1 VHSPPSCKITCR
13 TVQVLPECLRLSTA
27 VHCIVAAKGFS
38 YGIQNKLHSPTEWA
52 SWIPSTPKKKLTIRV
67 RRLCCSPAP
76 RAVQQRV
83 PLDRA
88 SVTRCSAAWSDK
100 RARGKGH
107 RTNEF
112 KDKPTSKKIR
122 EGREEVTVSVCVCV
136 YSAILSHLSWLTIG
150 TANQWA
156 EPPPRPLVQSFA
168 TALSLHMDV
177 VNLHAPAEGELHLD
191 DGFGAALRGH
201 GLDIAAGYGC
211 PPSPTTTFSWPCFL
225 H

>member
-1 VHSPPSCKITCR
+1 MYLLSNLQFRCLPSVFVS
-13 TVQVLPECLRLSTA
+13 VQYLQ
-27 VHCIVAAKGFS
+27 CIVQGFS

-52 SWIPSTPKKKLTIRV
+52 SWIPSTPKKKLTIHV
-67 RRLCCSPAP
+67 RRLCCSRAP

-136 YSAILSHLSWLTIG
+136 LC
-150 TANQWA
+150 N
-156 EPPPRPLVQSFA
+156 PQSPQLA
-168 TALSLHMDV
+168 DNRHS
-177 VNLHAPAEGELHLD
+177 
-191 DGFGAALRGH
+191 
-201 GLDIAAGYGC
+201 
-211 PPSPTTTFSWPCFL
+211 
-225 H
+225 